1 MILRL
6 TAFAAACLILR
17 WDQRRRASEQ
27 RTLRTKPAEVSTWE
41 GEGGALPTVGPQ
53 LLSPAPTHT

>member
-27 RTLRTKPAEVSTWE
+27 QRTLRTKPAEVSTWE
-41 GEGGALPTVGPQ
+41 DEGGALPTVGAQ
-53 LLSPAPTHT
+53 LGAAPTQT